1 MIEHALVRDGQ
12 IVRHEMFSE
21 NAPAPV
27 LAANK
32 GAWLPVVTEDPA
44 FNPITQVRGE
54 TEVVVEEGRVLITAA
69 VRDKTDAEIAAM
81 RAAKI
86 TAIKAAA
93 GERILALYPAWKQTN
108 MLARGFELTYRR
120 FAGELT
126 PEEDA
131 EVAALQAA
139 WDAVK
144 ALRETS
150 DALEASVP
158 SDAIGIDAFDTTEGW
173 D

>member
-12 IVRHEMFSE
+12 IVRHELFAEDS
-21 NAPAPV
+21 PPPV

-44 FNPITQVRGE
+44 FNPITQVRGDAE
-54 TEVVVEEGRVLITAA
+54 TLVEPTQVLVTAT
-69 VRDKTDAEIAAM
+69 VRDKTEGEVAAM

-86 TAIKAAA
+86 AAVKEA
-93 GERILALYPAWKQTN
+93 ASARILALYPSWRQTN

-120 FAGELT
+120 FAGALT
-126 PEEDA
+126 PDEEA
-131 EVAALQAA
+131 EVAALQAS
-139 WDAVK
+139 WDDVK
-144 ALRETS
+144 AIREAS
-150 DALEASVP
+150 NALEASVP
-158 SDAIGIDAFDTTEGW
+158 SDAIEIDAFDPTQGW